1 LFNRAC
7 GDGESLAG
15 ASLGYMY
22 ANGEGVDRDVAH
34 AKALFR
40 SACAS
45 GDEIGCDAEAQLA
58 RREPVP

>member
-1 LFNRAC
+1 
-7 GDGESLAG
+7 
-15 ASLGYMY
+15 MY
-22 ANGEGVDRDVAH
+22 ANGEGVDRDLTH

-58 RREPVP
+58 RSEPVP